1 MDLRVPTGKSF
12 LGWGT
17 GKGFFGDGRPPN
29 LMTSSPVT
37 LEFTT
42 RRKQLFNQFRRF
54 HGFS

>member
-17 GKGFFGDGRPPN
+17 GKGFVGDGRPPN